1 MDSKQERNNS
11 LSTNILF
18 FIFYFDCFINFHSNY
33 LHNAQLFSLKDFM
46 SLKFCMKFHNGFI
59 NSNKGNK
66 SEIKL
71 EILLYEEC
79 DIH

>member
-1 MDSKQERNNS
+1 
-11 LSTNILF
+11 
-18 FIFYFDCFINFHSNY
+18 
-33 LHNAQLFSLKDFM
+33 
-46 SLKFCMKFHNGFI
+46 MKFQNGFI

-71 EILLYEEC
+71 EILLYEKC